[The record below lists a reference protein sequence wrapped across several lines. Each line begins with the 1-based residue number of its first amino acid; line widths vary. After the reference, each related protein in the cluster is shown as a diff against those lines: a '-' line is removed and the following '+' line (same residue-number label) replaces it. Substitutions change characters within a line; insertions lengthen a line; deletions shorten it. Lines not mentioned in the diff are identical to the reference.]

1 MKISWYGQACFQII
15 TENRKK
21 EKVSIAIDPFS
32 EKVGL
37 RLPKL
42 KADILLITHDHHDHN
57 NKAAVSGTVFSP
69 KPFIIEGCGEYEIKG
84 IFIRGIPAFH
94 DSVEGKER
102 GRITIY
108 IIESEEMSVC
118 HLGDLG
124 QLELTP
130 EQLDKVNNVDVL
142 MIPVGGKYTI
152 TAKEAFKIMS
162 QIEPKITIPM
172 HYSLPKLRA
181 NLASVNQFLKTLGIK
196 SLKPIPTLSIKRKD
210 LSEEEAKIVVLTP

>member
-21 EKVSIAIDPFS
+21 EKVLIAIDPFS

-37 RLPKL
+37 RVPKL

-57 NKAAVSGTVFSP
+57 NKAAVSGTVSSP
-69 KPFIIEGCGEYEIKG
+69 KPFIIEGPGEYEVRG
-84 IFIRGIPAFH
+84 VFIRGIPAFH
-94 DSVEGKER
+94 DSSQGKER
-102 GRITIY
+102 GKITIY
-108 IIESEEMSVC
+108 IIEAEEISVC

-124 QLELTP
+124 QPELIP
-130 EQLDKVNNVDVL
+130 EQVDKVNNVDIL

-152 TAKEAFKIMS
+152 TSKEAFKIIS

-172 HYSLPKLRA
+172 HYSLPRLKA
-181 NLASVNQFLKTLGIK
+181 GLASVNQFLKTLGIK
-196 SLKPIPTLSIKRKD
+196 SLKPVPNLSVKKKD
-210 LSEEEAKIVVLTP
+210 LSEEEAKIVVLNS